1 VSYGNSSTDSSVSSF
16 AKRVILDH
24 LHHTHHTNRT
34 FIYLNRRVGGGRLD
48 GLLTQSPHTPV
59 AGCTTIFIRDG
70 EVRLLVLTN
79 SSHNFVAWMNVK
91 GCGNGIVCVSVLTT
105 EAPVRVRGAFKDRFL
120 LTTQLA
126 RVALRRVAPYVFDG
140 QVDDDS
146 DDDDDSDGHGGGWD
160 DLDDDI
166 NGEDSGGDSASADEE
181 NGA

>member
-1 VSYGNSSTDSSVSSF
+1 MVIVHFNGTHQTNS
-16 AKRVILDH
+16 
-24 LHHTHHTNRT
+24 T
-34 FIYLNRRVGGGRLD
+34 FISPNRRVGGGRLD

-59 AGCTTIFIRDG
+59 AGCTTTMSCDGDIRD
-70 EVRLLVLTN
+70 LVLTN

-140 QVDDDS
+140 QVDDNS
-146 DDDDDSDGHGGGWD
+146 YDDDDSDGHGGGWD